1 MRISAK
7 FAESRANYRSNVV
20 VGGVFAALGLLSASC
35 PATAGNAVTPKPS
48 WFSALNFDPAE
59 SEADAGADAARTV
72 SWVNETSAAPTW
84 LRVEYLMLRRDGP
97 KETALTGPNGATR
110 FTPFTSSELG
120 IGSKIS
126 DGFKATVEADLWD
139 SPFEFSAFYSAPF
152 QSELRRTGLSNGT
165 SNSSIRTHAIYAND
179 PGGGISNYTNS
190 QNIDQLFVN
199 HSSQL
204 FGAEANA
211 KSLFGI
217 PGLLAGV
224 RSFYFGED
232 LNTVTQKLNSTTAI
246 DAVSIQTRNYLFGP
260 QIGFEGMFD
269 IGGGIKIG
277 GSAKAGFYANVVE
290 RERSFVSR
298 NQTQTRTQQ
307 NLTGDTVFS
316 QAYELNPRI
325 EVGLM
330 EGVKLTAGGTF
341 LWLNNVSTAF
351 PHYAT
356 VTDVQDRNLR
366 AKDRAFFYGLQAG
379 LSVDLDTAA
388 KFSPPPMSR
397 RYLEGKILENSGA
410 TPIPFMVYGEINRMA
425 LSWND
430 GLQKATRIVD
440 NTSAPTIFGAR
451 AAAEI
456 ARGWTTGFHFEAGLN
471 QARSIDVSQTFP
483 GGDTDAA
490 PDVRYLDWW
499 LRSNRYG
506 KVTIGHTSTAT
517 DGVTLTD
524 LSGTNGAASANIA
537 LIGGSLMLR
546 AADALDTGEAS
557 LITRTPISDFVGG
570 ATIDT
575 LRRDVVHY
583 ETPTFEGFALA
594 VAGGNRFW
602 DAALRYRAE
611 LADWRFRASIGYL
624 NDTDPGSRADL
635 GGKRDRSEWKGGASL
650 LHTPTGL
657 FVTTAFV
664 NRRFRGNDTSN
675 QAVFGENM
683 VDVFGE
689 VIPGTHR
696 PDLRY
701 GYLKTGLRKQFTA
714 VGDTKFYAEAAI
726 AKNGLT
732 GLREGGP
739 KVVTNSQLNMFG
751 AGVMQ
756 DIDAY
761 NTQIYLG
768 YRHYSFDVEGLRDS
782 STFGSIASPAPIKD
796 INLVYSGVRI
806 RF

>member
-1 MRISAK
+1 MRIRAK
-7 FAESRANYRSNVV
+7 FAKSHASYRYTLAASSF
-20 VGGVFAALGLLSASC
+20 FAALGMLGMGG
-35 PATAGNAVTPKPS
+35 PARAEDDTFLPS
-48 WFSALNFDPAE
+48 WFTPSALTFKTPPE
-59 SEADAGADAARTV
+59 SGAYAAGTIGWPEDTV
-72 SWVNETSAAPTW
+72 TSPTR
-84 LRVEYLMLRRDGP
+84 LRIEYLMLRRKGP
-97 KETALTGPNGATR
+97 AETPLTGPNGATR
-110 FTPFTSSELG
+110 YTPFTSSDLK
-120 IGSKIS
+120 IGSTIS
-126 DGFKATVEADLWD
+126 QGFKATVDAELWD
-139 SPFEFSAFYSAPF
+139 TPFEFSAFYSAPF
-152 QSELRRTGLSNGT
+152 QNDLRRSGLSNGT
-165 SNSSIRTHAIYAND
+165 SGTSIRTHAIYAND

-190 QNIDQLFVN
+190 QNIDQMYVN

-217 PGLLAGV
+217 PGLVAGV

-232 LNTVTQKLNSTTAI
+232 LNTVTQKLASTTAI
-246 DAVSIQTRNYLFGP
+246 DAVTVQTRNYLVGP

-269 IGGGIKIG
+269 IGGGIKVG
-277 GSAKAGFYANVVE
+277 GSAKAGLYANFVE
-290 RERSFVSR
+290 RERSFISR
-298 NQTQTRTQQ
+298 NQTQTRAQQ
-307 NLTGDTVFS
+307 NSISGTAFS

-325 EVGLM
+325 EVPLM
-330 EGVKLTAGGTF
+330 EGVKLSAGGTF

-356 VTDVQDRNLR
+356 VTNLQDRDLR
-366 AKDRAFFYGLQAG
+366 AKDRTFFYGLQAG
-379 LSVDLDTAA
+379 LNVDLDTVA

-397 RYLEGKILENSGA
+397 RYIEAKTLETSGP
-410 TPIPFMVYGEINRMA
+410 TPIPFTLYGEINRMA

-440 NTSAPTIFGAR
+440 NNTAPTILGAR
-451 AAAEI
+451 GAVEI
-456 ARGWTTGFHFEAGLN
+456 TRGWTTGFHVEGGLN
-471 QARSIDVSQTFP
+471 QARSIEVSQFLP
-483 GGDTDAA
+483 GANSEIS
-490 PDVRYLDWW
+490 PDLRYLDVW

-517 DGVTLTD
+517 DGVVLTD
-524 LSGTNGAASANIA
+524 LSETNGAASANIA
-537 LIGGSLMLR
+537 MIGGDLMLR
-546 AADALDTGEAS
+546 AADALDTGQNS

-575 LRRDVVHY
+575 LRRQVVHY
-583 ETPTFEGFALA
+583 ETPTLNGFAVS
-594 VAGGNRFW
+594 VAAGNRFW
-602 DAALRYRAE
+602 DAALSYRAD

-624 NDTDPGSRADL
+624 RDTNPGIRADL
-635 GGKRDRSEWKGGASL
+635 GGRRDRSEWKGGASL

-664 NRRFRGNDTSN
+664 NRQFRGYDTSN

-683 VDVFGE
+683 VDAFGN

-714 VGDTKFYAEAAI
+714 LGDTKFYAETAI
-726 AKNGLT
+726 ARNSLT

-739 KVVTNSQLNMFG
+739 KVVTSSQLNMVG
-751 AGVMQ
+751 AGIMQ

-761 NTQIYLG
+761 NTQLYLG
-768 YRHYSFDVEGLRDS
+768 YRHYSFDIEGLRDS

-796 INLVYSGVRI
+796 INLVFSGIRI
-806 RF
+806 KF